1 MVGGCQLAHV
11 GAVLRPYYYGGKSML
26 DNEQE
31 PQKDHEL
38 TAIVMDEVDGEMVTY
53 EMNVFQ
59 MVTQALFD
67 AGHLD
72 D

>member
-1 MVGGCQLAHV
+1 
-11 GAVLRPYYYGGKSML
+11 ML

-31 PQKDHEL
+31 PQNDHEL
-38 TAIVMDEVDGEMVTY
+38 TAIVLDEVDEEMVTY

-67 AGHLD
+67 GGHLD
-72 D
+72 EEQS

>member
-1 MVGGCQLAHV
+1 
-11 GAVLRPYYYGGKSML
+11 ML

-31 PQKDHEL
+31 TQKDHEL